1 MPAQAII
8 AALSLHKFTGGKM
21 DKNFFSSANLVK
33 FSLISKFEATPPAIT
48 KVFLVLF
55 LFFNVLIITREK

>member
-21 DKNFFSSANLVK
+21 EENFFSSANLVK
-33 FSLISKFEATPPAIT
+33 FSLIGKFEATPPAIT
-48 KVFLVLF
+48 KYS
-55 LFFNVLIITREK
+55 